1 MIDEVPLLTIRRRFS
16 RPSADQVA
24 AFQGLPTGFVADAL
38 LAARGGGKSAL
49 DGRVK
54 PIAESGPFCGVVVP
68 CEAGPADNLA
78 VFGALD
84 IAQPGDVVIAG
95 TDFFTEAAIIGDLL
109 LGMLRNKGVVAF
121 VTDGFVRDIVGL
133 RAVGLPCYASGVT
146 PNSPAKNGPGTV
158 GLPVQVGGVLVGP
171 GDIAVGDEDG
181 VVVVPHAMIGATIDK
196 LPAIKAAEA
205 TMDARVKGGLKQ
217 PDFWAALS
225 GSGRFREVD

>member
-1 MIDEVPLLTIRRRFS
+1 
-16 RPSADQVA
+16 
-24 AFQGLPTGFVADAL
+24 
-38 LAARGGGKSAL
+38 
-49 DGRVK
+49 
-54 PIAESGPFCGVVVP
+54 
-68 CEAGPADNLA
+68 
-78 VFGALD
+78 
-84 IAQPGDVVIAG
+84 
-95 TDFFTEAAIIGDLL
+95 
-109 LGMLRNKGVVAF
+109 MLQNKGVVAF

-181 VVVVPHAMIGATIDK
+181 VVVVPHAMIAATIDK